1 MAQKS
6 GFFNSVNNDRV
17 YDAADVARFLKK
29 FFTNGVFNNTLQVTA
44 NDNMT
49 ISVAIGQANI
59 EGYSYE
65 NTESLVLNIDDSD
78 STLSRIDSV
87 IVRLDLSNRQIT
99 TQILEGSSATEPS
112 QPSIIRSGNIYDLRL
127 ANISVPAGATRITS
141 DMITDTRFTS
151 DCGNVTQA
159 ILSLDTSDIFA
170 QYQTAWDTWFSNIQT
185 QLDGDVAGNLQNQ
198 INTKQDK
205 VAGKGLSTN
214 DYTNEEK
221 QKVDKAYSM
230 RNIMTAKLD
239 STTDVTSQTGTLTLT
254 SNTNLGNKLTFSNGE
269 IVVGTGVI
277 KVKVSANMR
286 LYNTVA
292 TAIGVNLNINKN
304 GSTLIASNRTS
315 LGASSYDGLA
325 TAPFLVEVEE
335 DDIFSLGYWK
345 SSTTQKI
352 QMIGG
357 AGATYLTV
365 EVVEAE

>member
-1 MAQKS
+1 MAQIY
-6 GFFNSVNNDRV
+6 GFFNSVNKDRV

-29 FFTNGVFNNTLQVTA
+29 FFTNGIFNNTLQVSS

-49 ISVAIGQANI
+49 ISVAAGQANI

-78 STLSRIDSV
+78 GTLSRIDSV

-99 TQILEGSSATEPS
+99 TQILQGSSATEPS

-159 ILSLDTSDIFA
+159 VLSLDTSDIFA

-221 QKVDKAYSM
+221 QKVEKAYSM
-230 RNIMTAKLD
+230 LNIMTASLTSGQTVSETSGTVLLD
-239 STTDVTSQTGTLTLT
+239 SSTKVGD
-254 SNTNLGNKLTFSNGE
+254 KLTFSNNK
-269 IVVGTGVI
+269 IVIGTGVT

-286 LYNTVA
+286 ISTSVA
-292 TAIGVNLNINKN
+292 NAIGVNLNVCKN
-304 GSTLIASNRTS
+304 GEVIASNRTS
-315 LGASSYDGLA
+315 LGSKSYDGLT
-325 TAPFLVEVEE
+325 TAPRLIEVSVG
-335 DDIFSLGYWK
+335 DTICMQWWFSTSQSVTISG
-345 SSTTQKI
+345 TT
-352 QMIGG
+352 GS
-357 AGATYLTV
+357 TYLTV